1 MEPFGKTHGLTVK
14 WLISENGIIPCNSGL
29 GWLFCLQMIE
39 RFNGRMPGYLGNGN
53 DRFSLCHIDDVVVG
67 HLAAINVGKIGE
79 RYLLCGENISLTH
92 IFNLAA
98 SLTNTAPPKF
108 QLPYW
113 ILECAGRLCELWSTF
128 GAWSGIS
135 HQTPF
140 ITSHVSYPSAA
151 CLNSHD
157 GLFAGVT

>member
-1 MEPFGKTHGLTVK
+1 
-14 WLISENGIIPCNSGL
+14 
-29 GWLFCLQMIE
+29 
-39 RFNGRMPGYLGNGN
+39 MPGYLGNGY

-67 HLAAINVGKIGE
+67 HLAAINIGKIGE

-113 ILECAGRLCELWSTF
+113 LLVCAGRLCELWSSF

-140 ITSHVSYPSAA
+140 ITSHVSYPSA
-151 CLNSHD
+151 
-157 GLFAGVT
+157 VPQVP

>member
-1 MEPFGKTHGLTVK
+1 MAA
-14 WLISENGIIPCNSGL
+14 
-29 GWLFCLQMIE
+29 
-39 RFNGRMPGYLGNGN
+39 YLGTSANGN

-67 HLAAINVGKIGE
+67 HLTAINVGKIGE

-113 ILECAGRLCELWSTF
+113 LLVCAGRLCELWSSF

-140 ITSHVSYPSAA
+140 ITSHSVEISKHQWAYSSEKAERELSYKSQPFEE
-151 CLNSHD
+151 
-157 GLFAGVT
+157 GLLELLTWLRTTGKIKF